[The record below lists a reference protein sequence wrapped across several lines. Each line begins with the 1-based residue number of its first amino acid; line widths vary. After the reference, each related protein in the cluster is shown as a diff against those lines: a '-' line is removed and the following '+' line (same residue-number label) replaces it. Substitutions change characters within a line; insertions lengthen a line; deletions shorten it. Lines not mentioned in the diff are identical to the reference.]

1 VVFVPGLLVLLA
13 FGVRRRLVLL
23 GASAPAS
30 VGVALIVACVVARGG
45 HRFSPSAL
53 FSGTCVLAGVGFGVW
68 WLCRWVLRRTRTPRL
83 RLPIRVRSPLP
94 ALTGW
99 PRCLAWV
106 LAFGLVGYSAMLT
119 VRVWLAGLGNW
130 TTWNQDHDPIL
141 HGLLTAYIMRTGRGA
156 PWQIMPADV
165 LHPTGTVYYPDGFH
179 LLAAAIGDVV
189 GSSNGAVI
197 GMNGAIAMLLGP
209 AWVASASAL
218 AGVAAGWLGWRY
230 IPDGLGDGSWTPVG
244 VGAGALVAAS
254 LYRPGLELARDNGL
268 LPNASALVLVPG
280 VLAALLA
287 IRAKDWSGAI
297 AVGLACA
304 GVVTVHPSAGLS
316 VGLSILVIW
325 LAMLCGWAGRAAL
338 RAQLSALVVVLIS
351 AAVIALPVLVGALRV
366 SSRIAAFP
374 PDSPSV
380 PVARTLRK
388 VIPLIYGGM
397 FDHRP
402 MTQTW
407 PTILLLIGIVGTLL
421 LRRAVPLVLAWL
433 MWVVVAVLGY
443 LNPRGVTAPILS
455 FFYNSA
461 GRVQTHIQLFAP
473 ALAAVGVLTLIAVVL
488 DTLRRVGALI
498 GGGWRSRALV
508 GRDRLLRRVRG
519 ALGRPHARVASPI
532 GLEDAPRSGERTLA
546 VLGLVGLL
554 IFVACYVAV
563 PTGKYLSSNATAL
576 TQRWRYP
583 QLFRVDQD
591 DVTAAAWLRTR
602 ISPGERIMNSP
613 NDGSSWLYVHD
624 GLPIVELSTLGVP
637 DFPYTWL
644 LMKNFNNLEF
654 DRYVRSEI
662 LRLNIAW
669 VYVDSR
675 APIIGAWGAP
685 DNWTGGGLMTM
696 VPGLID
702 LEDVRGLTLERV
714 VGSVRIFRVDRAV
727 IEQLQGT
734 QPRGGP

>member
-1 VVFVPGLLVLLA
+1 M
-13 FGVRRRLVLL
+13 LL

-30 VGVALIVACVVARGG
+30 VGVALIAACAAARMEL
-45 HRFSPSAL
+45 RYSPSTL
-53 FSGTCVLAGVGFGVW
+53 FTGTGVLAAIGLAIW
-68 WLCRWVLRRTRTPRL
+68 WLWRWVLRRTDASRL

-99 PRCLAWV
+99 PRWVAWSLAI
-106 LAFGLVGYSAMLT
+106 GLVAYSAVLT
-119 VRVWLAGLGNW
+119 VRVWMAGLGNW

-141 HGLLTAYIMRTGRGA
+141 HGLLTAYIMRSGKGA

-179 LLAAAIGDVV
+179 LIAATIGDLV
-189 GSSNGAVI
+189 GGGSGAVI
-197 GMNGAIAMLLGP
+197 GMNAAAAMLLGP
-209 AWVASASAL
+209 AWVASAAAL
-218 AGVAAGWLGWRY
+218 AGVAAGWLGWRF
-230 IPDGLGDGSWTPVG
+230 IPDGIGDGSWTPVG
-244 VGAGALVAAS
+244 VGAGALIAAS

-297 AVGLACA
+297 AVGFACA
-304 GVVTVHPSAGLS
+304 GVVTVHPSSGLS

-351 AAVIALPVLVGALRV
+351 AAVTALPVLQGALRV

-380 PVARTLRK
+380 PVERTLRK

-407 PTILLLIGIVGTLL
+407 PTLLLLIGIAGALL
-421 LRRAVPLVLAWL
+421 LRRALPLVLAWL
-433 MWVVVAVLGY
+433 MWVVIAVLGY
-443 LNPRGVTAPILS
+443 HDPRGITAPILG

-473 ALAAVGVLTLIAVVL
+473 ALAALGVLTLIAVL
-488 DTLRRVGALI
+488 LGALRRI
-498 GGGWRSRALV
+498 GALV
-508 GRDRLLRRVRG
+508 GGDWFRRALRRRDLVLRRVRA
-519 ALGRPHARVASPI
+519 ALGRPQVRTPAPAGPENAR
-532 GLEDAPRSGERTLA
+532 RSGEQALA
-546 VLGLVGLL
+546 VLGLVVLVVFAAGYLA
-554 IFVACYVAV
+554 I
-563 PTGKYLSSNATAL
+563 PMGKYLSSNATAL

-583 QLFRVDQD
+583 QLYRVDQE
-591 DVTAAAWLRTR
+591 DVTASAWLRSR
-602 ISPGERIMNSP
+602 IAPGERIMNSP

-637 DFPYTWL
+637 NFPYTWL
-644 LMKNFNNLEF
+644 LMKNFNQLEL

-662 LRLNIAW
+662 LRLNIGW
-669 VYVDSR
+669 VYVDAR
-675 APIIGAWGAP
+675 APIIGAFGAP
-685 DNWTGGGLMTM
+685 DNWTGGGLMTS
-696 VPGLID
+696 VPGLVG
-702 LEDVRGLTLERV
+702 LENVRGLTLERV

-727 IEQLQGT
+727 IEELQQT
-734 QPRGGP
+734 QIRGGP